1 MSDKPKVYQGV
12 RVKATVR
19 ELLQKQRARQAA
31 VKSTTI
37 SQNFTVQDDCAT
49 PIPAHHFD
57 VCSGN
62 SIPDASYQ
70 TSPYIDNFCDIPME
84 TSTFDNQYP
93 NVMFPQDSFNSILPA
108 DSSVQHWA
116 HGHFLST
123 SDYHINGMVPSAIP
137 DSLSLNLPSPDYNS
151 FSPPDSYSSSSSCYS
166 SPSRMDS
173 NYGFVAENY
182 HYQHCSLQRCY
193 CLSHWS
199 GPQDSPMNP
208 EYASDCLYTAMDQS
222 YFRRDVRSS
231 EMCYL

>member
-31 VKSTTI
+31 
-37 SQNFTVQDDCAT
+37 
-49 PIPAHHFD
+49 HHFD

-70 TSPYIDNFCDIPME
+70 TSPYIDNFCDSPME
-84 TSTFDNQYP
+84 TSAFDNQYP
-93 NVMFPQDSFNSILPA
+93 NVMFPQDNFSSILPA

-123 SDYHINGMVPSAIP
+123 SD
-137 DSLSLNLPSPDYNS
+137 NLPSPDYNS

-182 HYQHCSLQRCY
+182 HYQHCSFQRGY

-199 GPQDSPMNP
+199 GPQDSPMNA
-208 EYASDCLYTAMDQS
+208 EYVSDCLYTPMDQS
-222 YFRRDVRSS
+222 YFRRDVCSS